1 MTEAERL
8 LALSPRQPLNGQRV
22 LRISGFAG
30 RGEMPNSTQIQAVKV
45 GSLNVGTMSGKG
57 REVVDLME
65 RRKLEQEKI
74 PSEWRKSTI
83 VPIYK
88 QKGNIQDC
96 TNYRGIKLIS
106 HTMKLWER
114 TVGMRIEAETVISE
128 NQFGFVKGRQT
139 SDAIFAL
146 RQTMEKC

>member
-1 MTEAERL
+1 MTEAERI

-65 RRKLEQEKI
+65 RRKLEVLCPQETR
-74 PSEWRKSTI
+74 WR
-83 VPIYK
+83 
-88 QKGNIQDC
+88 GNKARELG
-96 TNYRGIKLIS
+96 RGFKLFYTLIAGDFNG
-106 HTMKLWER
+106 HVGER
-114 TVGMRIEAETVISE
+114 NLAIERVH
-128 NQFGFVKGRQT
+128 GRYG
-139 SDAIFAL
+139 SGAVNPNGERLIDFAVAYDLAIFN
-146 RQTMEKC
+146 TFF

>member
-1 MTEAERL
+1 MTEAERI

-65 RRKLEQEKI
+65 RRKLEVLCLQETRWRGNKARELGRGFKLFYSGADGRGRNGVGI
-74 PSEWRKSTI
+74 ILSPNHKENVISVWRKNDRI
-83 VPIYK
+83 ML
-88 QKGNIQDC
+88 
-96 TNYRGIKLIS
+96 IKLIIGNTIINIMS
-106 HTMKLWER
+106 
-114 TVGMRIEAETVISE
+114 VYAPP
-128 NQFGFVKGRQT
+128 Q
-139 SDAIFAL
+139 
-146 RQTMEKC
+146 